1 MYGKISNMKKVGG
14 KIKKMLTSLYG
25 FVIIIPFSTLEERNN
40 GETH

>member
-25 FVIIIPFSTLEERNN
+25 FVNIIKFASER
-40 GETH
+40 